1 MGKVFPDNLNRNIG
15 YTVYH
20 IPVGYTGKVSILKI
34 KTMMIQIFVT
44 SKVKSVK
51 LKWDRTKPLINANA
65 KTDISELTG
74 VVALT
79 LMNALMVLFVQL
91 NIIVKILLV

>member
-34 KTMMIQIFVT
+34 KTMMTQIFVT
-44 SKVKSVK
+44 SRVKSVK

-65 KTDISELTG
+65 KTDILELTG
-74 VVALT
+74 VVAST
-79 LMNALMVLFVQL
+79 LMNVFMVLFAQL
-91 NIIVKILLV
+91 NIIISGET

>member
-34 KTMMIQIFVT
+34 KTMMTQIFVT
-44 SKVKSVK
+44 SRVKSVK

-65 KTDISELTG
+65 KTDILELTG
-74 VVALT
+74 VVAST
-79 LMNALMVLFVQL
+79 LMNVLMVLFVQL